1 MIIIL
6 SHHSLNFNRKSI
18 VPFIINLYFIKKELL
33 LLNTIKCRTF
43 TKTSTAIPH
52 TKTNLDL
59 DIQDLETKTIKTKN

>member
-6 SHHSLNFNRKSI
+6 SHHSLNFNQKSI

-33 LLNTIKCRTF
+33 LNTIKCRTF
-43 TKTSTAIPH
+43 TKTSTTIPH